1 MRVKI
6 AASTSCFLRLDVL
19 DDDDDGDDD
28 AVVAAAAA
36 AEDVELLL
44 VEADVDDDDDD
55 HDDVVVV
62 FSVVDE
68 LFGAVE
74 TYTNQPTNQVSCKS

>member
-28 AVVAAAAA
+28 AVVAAAA
-36 AEDVELLL
+36 EDVELLL

-55 HDDVVVV
+55 DDDDVVV

>member
-28 AVVAAAAA
+28 AVVAAAA
-36 AEDVELLL
+36 EDVELLL

-55 HDDVVVV
+55 DDDVVVV